1 MDSHNYFFHNFIVKN
16 YVKGLKFNF
25 RYVGY
30 RSNEKVQTVVG
41 CSNRTR
47 VRFPLG
53 AYFILSEWLALS
65 HPVFPLEVTVPSIR
79 PLEKKKNHQ
88 TKEES

>member
-1 MDSHNYFFHNFIVKN
+1 MQFL
-16 YVKGLKFNF
+16 G

-41 CSNRTR
+41 CLNRTR

-53 AYFILSEWLALS
+53 TYFILSEWLALS
-65 HPVFPLEVTVPSIR
+65 HPVFPLAVTVPSIR
-79 PLEKKKNHQ
+79 PLEKKHQ